1 MTGYKHCGWMLG
13 ALLAVSPGLARA
25 ASLVALVDG
34 IPGNVTEVSHKA
46 WLGLDSQ
53 SWGLERTGAAPAFQV
68 VTLTL
73 DSGPWSAA
81 LAQSAASGQRIRSV
95 VLDRTSSSAGG
106 EQVVSRIVLEDVT
119 VRSFATAARSA
130 GNESISMQLTFGT
143 IRWEYY
149 GYDYSSG
156 VLKTTGKGGWSLTKN
171 GPL

>member
-25 ASLVALVDG
+25 DMLVALVDG
-34 IPGNVTEVSHKA
+34 IPGDVTELSHKG
-46 WLGLDSQ
+46 WVRVSSQ
-53 SWGLERTGAAPAFQV
+53 AWGLERTGSVPAFQV

-81 LAQSAASGQRIRSV
+81 LAQAAASGQRIRSV
-95 VLDRTSSSAGG
+95 VLDRTKSGPSG
-106 EQVVSRIVLEDVT
+106 ERVFGRIVLEDVT
-119 VRSFATAARSA
+119 VRSLATSARPDGDEAS
-130 GNESISMQLTFGT
+130 SMQLTFAT

-149 GYDYSSG
+149 GYDDNLS
-156 VLKTTGKGGWSLTKN
+156 VLKSTSKGGWSLTKN